1 MSQTIIKWICM
12 GFACIP
18 YKEIAE
24 VRISRTNKNVLEI
37 LNPQGT
43 VLHMAVFLHTFEGQQ
58 RRKIR

>member
-1 MSQTIIKWICM
+1 M